1 MIYKKFS
8 PSKELAPFVECYFI
22 WENSDAPVQPLMI
35 ESPPNG
41 FCSIVFNYGDPF
53 YITNSKYERLDV
65 PSQYIAGQSIYIYNL
80 TLPGR
85 IGMAGIVF
93 RPAALASIFGL
104 QMYEFVEERT
114 DLYKVFR
121 KEIIDRYIS
130 LIKKGVSPEDRA
142 RTLEDFLMEQLN
154 LSSPRPDKID
164 ESANQIV
171 EMNGMVN
178 IGELVRQSFMSRRT
192 FERNFFQKVG
202 LSPKYYIRV
211 RRIAYI
217 CNLIA
222 GKKEVDWPKILY
234 DLEYFDQSH
243 FIKDF
248 ENFTGRSP
256 GQYLKLNNELVN
268 YLENK
273 PVQQELPR
281 KE

>member
-1 MIYKKFS
+1 MLYQKFS
-8 PSKELAPFVECYFI
+8 PSKELAPFVECYFV
-22 WENSDAPVQPLMI
+22 WENDDMPPQPMVV

-41 FCSIVFNYGDPF
+41 FCSIVFNYADPF
-53 YITNSKYERLDV
+53 HITNTKYVKLDV
-65 PSQYIAGQSIYIYNL
+65 PKQFIAGQSIYTYSL

-104 QMYEFVEERT
+104 PMYEFVEERT
-114 DLYKVFR
+114 DLYKIFR
-121 KEIIDRYIS
+121 KEVVDQYVA
-130 LIKKGVSPEDRA
+130 LIGKGSGPEDRA
-142 RTLEDFLMEQLN
+142 RILEDFLMEQLKV
-154 LSSPRPDKID
+154 SSPKPDRID

-171 EMNGMVN
+171 ELNGMVN
-178 IGELVRQSFMSRRT
+178 ISELVKQSFMSRRT

-202 LSPKYYIRV
+202 LSPKYYVRI

-222 GKKEVDWPKILY
+222 GKKEVDWPRILY

-273 PVQQELPR
+273 PVQQPFSPR
-281 KE
+281 E